1 MRPRSGGDFCERNF
15 ARWENLLF
23 WAFGKGESPMSWM
36 SRRWFAG
43 MLLAAFFCAAPFVVC
58 AQQAAAPQE
67 KSVKPGINDRW
78 RSTDIKPLVET
89 LETESREI
97 YHEREALARLVDA
110 KPGMAGADIGSGS
123 GFMTEL
129 FAKMVGASGRVY
141 AVDINQKLL
150 EHIARRASLDG
161 LKNIQTVLDNDTS
174 TELPANS
181 VDLIF
186 LCDTYHHF
194 EYPKAVLASMYKALR
209 PGGRWCWWN
218 SIACLENHRT
228 GFWSTP
234 APGRKFLPKNLWT
247 RASSSSPSTSRHF
260 SRKTTS
266 SASARRRRDASRA
279 SASAVRISNFQTASQ
294 PPRRLAC

>member
-1 MRPRSGGDFCERNF
+1 
-15 ARWENLLF
+15 
-23 WAFGKGESPMSWM
+23 MSAD

-43 MLLAAFFCAAPFVVC
+43 ILLAVFLCARPWGMF
-58 AQQAAAPQE
+58 AQQAAPAQE

-78 RSTDIKPLVET
+78 RSPDIQPLVES

-110 KPGMAGADIGSGS
+110 KPGMAVADIGSGS

-141 AVDINQKLL
+141 AVDINPKLL
-150 EHIARRASLDG
+150 AHIAQRAAQDG

-181 VDLIF
+181 VDIVF

-194 EYPKAVLASMYKALR
+194 EYPKAMLASIYKALR
-209 PGGRWCWWN
+209 PGGQVVLVEFHLVKGKSPAWMFEHVR
-218 SIACLENHRT
+218 AGQEVFTKEFVDAGFAFDKELHAPFFTENYVLR
-228 GFWSTP
+228 F
-234 APGRKFLPKNLWT
+234 RK
-247 RASSSSPSTSRHF
+247 AE
-260 SRKTTS
+260 
-266 SASARRRRDASRA
+266 
-279 SASAVRISNFQTASQ
+279 
-294 PPRRLAC
+294 PRR

>member
-1 MRPRSGGDFCERNF
+1 
-15 ARWENLLF
+15 
-23 WAFGKGESPMSWM
+23 MSWM

-43 MLLAAFFCAAPFVVC
+43 MLLAAFFCAAPCAVR
-58 AQQAAAPQE
+58 AQQAAGPQE

-110 KPGMAGADIGSGS
+110 KAGMAVADIGAGS

-141 AVDINQKLL
+141 AVDINQKML
-150 EHIARRASLDG
+150 EHIAQRASVG
-161 LKNIQTVLDNDTS
+161 GVKNIQTVLDNDTS
-174 TELPANS
+174 TELPTNS

-194 EYPKAVLASMYKALR
+194 EYPKAMLASMHKALR
-209 PGGRWCWWN
+209 PGGQVVLVEFHLVRGKSPEWMFEHVRAGQEVFTKEFVDAGFEFVAEHE
-218 SIACLENHRT
+218 SPFFKENYILR
-228 GFWSTP
+228 F
-234 APGRKFLPKNLWT
+234 RK
-247 RASSSSPSTSRHF
+247 AE
-260 SRKTTS
+260 
-266 SASARRRRDASRA
+266 ARR
-279 SASAVRISNFQTASQ
+279 
-294 PPRRLAC
+294 

>member
-1 MRPRSGGDFCERNF
+1 
-15 ARWENLLF
+15 
-23 WAFGKGESPMSWM
+23 M
-36 SRRWFAG
+36 SRNTLPASRTRSRLWLAA
-43 MLLAAFFCAAPFVVC
+43 MLLAIVPLNGFS
-58 AQQAAAPQE
+58 QQAAPAQE

-78 RSTDIKPLVET
+78 RSADIKPLVET

-110 KPGMAGADIGSGS
+110 KPGMAVADIGAGS

-141 AVDINQKLL
+141 AVDINQKML
-150 EHIARRASLDG
+150 ELIVRRASQNG

-194 EYPKAVLASMYKALR
+194 EYPKVMLASMHKALR
-209 PGGRWCWWN
+209 AGGQVV
-218 SIACLENHRT
+218 LVEFHLVQ
-228 GFWSTP
+228 G
-234 APGRKFLPKNLWT
+234 K
-247 RASSSSPSTSRHF
+247 SPSWMFEHVRAGQEVFTKEFVDAGFEFVAEHESPFFKENYIVRF
-260 SRKTTS
+260 RKTE
-266 SASARRRRDASRA
+266 ARR
-279 SASAVRISNFQTASQ
+279 
-294 PPRRLAC
+294 

>member
-1 MRPRSGGDFCERNF
+1 
-15 ARWENLLF
+15 
-23 WAFGKGESPMSWM
+23 MSWM

-78 RSTDIKPLVET
+78 RGTDIKPLVET

-110 KPGMAGADIGSGS
+110 KPGMAVADIGSGS

-209 PGGRWCWWN
+209 PGGQVVLVEFHRVPGKSPDW
-218 SIACLENHRT
+218 ILEH
-228 GFWSTP
+228 
-234 APGRKFLPKNLWT
+234 T
-247 RASSSSPSTSRHF
+247 RAGQEVFTKEFVDAGFEFVTEHESPFFKENYILRF
-260 SRKTTS
+260 RK
-266 SASARRRRDASRA
+266 AEARR
-279 SASAVRISNFQTASQ
+279 
-294 PPRRLAC
+294 